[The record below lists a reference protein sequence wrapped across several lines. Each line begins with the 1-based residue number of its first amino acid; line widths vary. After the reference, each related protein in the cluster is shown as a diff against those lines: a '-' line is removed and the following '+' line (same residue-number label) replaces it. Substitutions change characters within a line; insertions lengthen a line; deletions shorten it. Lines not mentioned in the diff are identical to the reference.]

1 MTTAVSWSVRVVVEG
16 RPAPK
21 GSRIAARTKD
31 GKPYTYPASKYEAPW
46 VAAVAEAT
54 RQVMRREDT
63 IEPPYAVELEFLI
76 GMPRPD
82 NWRKAGSPSYPAKTG
97 GDLDKLARA
106 VIDGLVKGGAMTD
119 DRHVV
124 ELHASKRWAAED
136 EAAGVRCLV
145 RAKAHD
151 LQAVA

>member
-1 MTTAVSWSVRVVVEG
+1 MIYLEVQG

-54 RQVMRREDT
+54 RLTMRHET
-63 IEPPYAVELEFLI
+63 MLEPPYSVELEFLI
-76 GMPRPD
+76 QMPKLD
-82 NWRKAGSPSYPAKTG
+82 NWRRTGSLPYPAKTG

-106 VIDGLVKGGAMTD
+106 VIDGLVKGKAMSD
-119 DRHVV
+119 DRHVTV
-124 ELHASKRWAAED
+124 LHATKRWATEG
-136 EAAGVRCLV
+136 EPSGVRVHVDSL
-145 RAKAHD
+145 APKAVI
-151 LQAVA
+151 AA